1 MARTEMFRHL
11 QQLVAV
17 AGEADR
23 RGVDAAE
30 AHGLVTAAAS
40 LDAGLTRRDVLKR
53 GAVAAAGA
61 TALGSAVLDP
71 RSAWGASKPPSQPR
85 IAIVGA
91 GISGMSAAMTLKDAG
106 FTNVGIYEANSEVG
120 GRTWT
125 NSTFWSPGQWS
136 EWGGELID
144 TGHKTVFALCQR
156 FGFSLY
162 DMEQNN
168 PSGAADILWFD
179 GGYYPW
185 LEMAQDWQDSGADQ
199 AINHMMQ
206 TMPAWPFR
214 YDSAWSADAAA
225 IDDMTL
231 AEWIDRTIPGGR
243 GSRLGRFVDVAY
255 NIEFG
260 EETSQ
265 QAAANILG
273 LLGFS
278 SGNGPGAFWIYGKSD
293 ERYKIQ
299 DGNQQIAL
307 AQADYVGRTSIR
319 TGYTLTALQRNA
331 DGTATL
337 TFALGGGKT
346 ALVTADRVI
355 LAVPLGVL
363 KKLKATGGLGAAG
376 FDDRKRGLIDA
387 LGFGANNKLQLEIAD
402 RFWIGTGPWPGVS
415 DGESYADTG
424 YQEAWHVT
432 NGMPGTKGV
441 IVNYTGGDVARILSS
456 TPKPFADTNDA
467 SAAVRKFVGGAART
481 FLSQIEPVFP
491 GMTSRWT
498 GRATLSVW
506 SQSTSA
512 YGAYSYWAPGY
523 LRRYCGYERVQMGP
537 VHFAGEHCSQDYQGY
552 IEGGAVEGIRAAT
565 EVVAAY
571 K

>member
-1 MARTEMFRHL
+1 MARTEMFRRL
-11 QQLVAV
+11 QQLVAA

-23 RGVDAAE
+23 RGVDVSE
-30 AHGLVTAAAS
+30 AHGRACELAVS
-40 LDAGLTRRDVLKR
+40 DAGLTRRDALKR

-61 TALGSAVLDP
+61 SALGSAVLNP

-91 GISGMSAAMTLKDAG
+91 GISGLSAAMTLKDAG
-106 FTNVGIYEANSEVG
+106 FTNVTVYEANQAVG

-125 NSTFWSPGQWS
+125 NSSFWSPGQWS

-168 PSGAADILWFD
+168 PAGATDILWFD

-185 LEMAQDWQDSGADQ
+185 LQMAQDWQDSGASQ
-199 AINHMMQ
+199 VVSRMMQ
-206 TMPAWPFR
+206 TMPAWPFA
-214 YDSAWSADAAA
+214 YTSAWSNDAKA
-225 IDDMTL
+225 IDDMNL
-231 AEWIDRTIPGGR
+231 AQWIDQVIPGGR
-243 GSRLGRFVDVAY
+243 ASRLGKFIDVAY

-260 EETSQ
+260 EETTRIG
-265 QAAANILG
+265 AANLLG

-278 SGNGPGAFWIYGKSD
+278 SGNGPGGFWIYGKSD

-299 DGNQQIAL
+299 GGNQQIAA
-307 AQADYVGRTSIR
+307 AQADYVGQTNLRLGWTM
-319 TGYTLTALQRNA
+319 TALQANA
-331 DGTATL
+331 NGTASL
-337 TFALGGGKT
+337 TFAVDGKT
-346 ALVTADRVI
+346 ALVTADRVV

-363 KKLKATGGLGAAG
+363 KRIKASGGLAQAG
-376 FDDRKRGLIDA
+376 FDSRKRGFIDA

-402 RFWIGTGPWPGVS
+402 RFWVGSGPWPGVS

-432 NGMPGTKGV
+432 NGMPGTKA
-441 IVNYTGGDVARILSS
+441 ILNNYTGGDVARLLSS
-456 TPKPFADTNDA
+456 TPKPFADTNDP
-467 SAAVRKFVGGAART
+467 SAAVRRYIAGAART

-491 GMTSRWT
+491 GMTARWT
-498 GRATLSVW
+498 GKATLSVW
-506 SQSTSA
+506 SESPTA
-512 YGAYSYWAPGY
+512 HGAYSYWAPGY
-523 LRRYCGYERVQMGP
+523 LRQFCTYERVPLGP
-537 VHFAGEHCSQDYQGY
+537 VHFAGEHCSQDFQGY
-552 IEGGAVEGIRAAT
+552 IEGGAVEGMRAANEIVT
-565 EVVAAY
+565 LY